1 MIKKPSEHKEEA
13 RKNRL
18 AHHDELTEPE
28 KQELIRRLQ
37 QDISRLELEK
47 TEKRK
52 ILENLTK
59 SNGADLVELFHEEYG
74 LYPSSGKELVDF
86 IRYRNLTI

>member
-1 MIKKPSEHKEEA
+1 MEKKLSENKKVYI
-13 RKNRL
+13 KNRL
-18 AHHDELTEPE
+18 ACHDELTEPE

-52 ILENLTK
+52 ILGHLTK
-59 SNGADLVELFHEEYG
+59 SNGTDLVELFHEEYG

>member
-1 MIKKPSEHKEEA
+1 MKKRLRENIEEA

-18 AHHDELTEPE
+18 AHQDELTEPE
-28 KQELIRRLQ
+28 KQELIRQLQ
-37 QDISRLELEK
+37 QDISRLGLKK

-52 ILENLTK
+52 ILDVLTK
-59 SNGADLVELFHEEYG
+59 SNGAEPVELFHEEYG

-86 IRYRNLTI
+86 IRYRNLII

>member
-1 MIKKPSEHKEEA
+1 MRKKLGENKKEDS
-13 RKNRL
+13 KNRL
-18 AHHDELTEPE
+18 ALQDELTEPE
-28 KQELIRRLQ
+28 KHELIRRLQ

-52 ILENLTK
+52 ILDVLTK
-59 SNGADLVELFHEEYG
+59 SKGTDPVELFHEEYG

-86 IRYRNLTI
+86 IRYKKLII